1 MMNRRSDRLD
11 EDQEKIMTRISRTV
25 AAATAAGILALGL
38 AACSELDGA
47 IDEVGAAPAVASEPQ
62 SLCEIGSCED
72 FTVDRVIDG
81 DTVDVATDGG
91 TVKRVRVLGIDTP
104 ETVHPDK
111 PVECMGPE
119 ASAIASELAP
129 AGVRVTLVTDEAA
142 DDVDDYDRQLA
153 HVVVGET
160 NLGAEM
166 LARGLA
172 HTTSFPH
179 SLKDHYTGLQDA
191 AEHNHLGL
199 WGHC

>member
-1 MMNRRSDRLD
+1 
-11 EDQEKIMTRISRTV
+11 MTRTTRTI
-25 AAATAAGILALGL
+25 AAATAAVTLALGL

-47 IDEVGAAPAVASEPQ
+47 IDEVSAAPAAVSDPQ
-62 SLCEIGSCED
+62 SLCDLGGCED

-104 ETVHPDK
+104 ESVDPDK

-129 AGVRVTLVTDEAA
+129 VGARVTLVTDGAA

-179 SLKDHYTGLQDA
+179 SLKEHYTGLQDA
-191 AEHNHLGL
+191 AAHNHLGL